1 MDEEELSVRENKR
14 GGPMRTPQGLLEELK
29 KVKYPGFSRDIV
41 SFGIVKDIE
50 VGDAEVT
57 IQLTPPTDNPEVVA
71 QIRQGV
77 TDTLGPLVGVPVEV
91 VIQRPAPRAQA
102 LPKPGVPRVRHIVAV
117 ASGKGG
123 VGKST
128 VAVNLALALVA
139 IGQRVG
145 LLDADV
151 YGPSVP
157 LMLGIKDRPQ
167 INEEK
172 RIIPITKYDLKVIS
186 MGFFVDDATPVIWR
200 GPMID
205 KLLTE
210 FIKNVE
216 WGELDVLVVDLPP
229 GTGDAQLT
237 MVQKVPLSGG
247 VIVTTPQDVA
257 LLDVRRGMKMFEE
270 VHVPVLG
277 VIENMSYHVCSRCGH
292 RAEIFSHG
300 GGARMAEQFG
310 VPFLGEIPLVREI
323 REDGDAGTPLV
334 VAQPGHPQSQVLV
347 DIAERVVAQLED
359 RAGRQLSV
367 IHQGHESYRE
377 VSDGK
382 VRQSR
387 QHR

>member
-1 MDEEELSVRENKR
+1 M
-14 GGPMRTPQGLLEELK
+14 PTPQELLEALK
-29 KVKYPGFSRDIV
+29 QVKYPGFSRDIV
-41 SFGIVKDIE
+41 AFGMVKDIA
-50 VGDAEVT
+50 VGGAGVT
-57 IQLTPPTDNPEVVA
+57 VQLAPPTDNAEVVA
-71 QIRQGV
+71 QIHQGV
-77 TDTLGPLVGVPVEV
+77 IDTLGPLVQVPVEV
-91 VIQRPAPRAQA
+91 VIQRPATAAPLRS
-102 LPKPGVPRVRHIVAV
+102 KPGIPGVQHIVAV

-128 VAVNLALALVA
+128 VAVNLASALAAL
-139 IGQRVG
+139 GQRVG

-157 LMLGIKDRPQ
+157 LMLGIRERPQ
-167 INEEK
+167 STDDK
-172 RIIPITKYDLKVIS
+172 RLIPITKYEIKVMS
-186 MGFFVDDATPVIWR
+186 MGFLVPDGHAVVWR

-257 LLDVRRGMKMFEE
+257 LLDVRRGVRMFEE

-277 VIENMSYHVCSRCGH
+277 VIENMSYHVCGRCGH

-300 GGARMAEQFG
+300 GGARMAKQFG

-334 VAQPGHPQSQVLV
+334 VAQPGHPQSRAFVEIAEQVLG
-347 DIAERVVAQLED
+347 QLEN
-359 RAGRQLSV
+359 RAKQQLSV
-367 IHQGHESYRE
+367 EH
-377 VSDGK
+377 
-382 VRQSR
+382 
-387 QHR
+387 

>member
-1 MDEEELSVRENKR
+1 M
-14 GGPMRTPQGLLEELK
+14 PTPQELLEALK
-29 KVKYPGFSRDIV
+29 QVKYPGFSRDIV
-41 SFGIVKDIE
+41 AFGMIKDIG
-50 VGDAEVT
+50 VGGASVT
-57 IQLTPPTDNPEVVA
+57 VQLAPPTDNPEVVA

-77 TDTLGPLVGVPVEV
+77 IDTLTPLVRVPVEV
-91 VIQRPAPRAQA
+91 IIQRPAAGATVRSKPEV
-102 LPKPGVPRVRHIVAV
+102 PGVQHVIAV

-128 VAVNLALALVA
+128 VAVNLALALAA

-145 LLDADV
+145 VLDADV

-157 LMLGIKDRPQ
+157 LMLGIKERPKST
-167 INEEK
+167 EDK
-172 RIIPITKYDLKVIS
+172 RLIPITKYDLKVMS
-186 MGFFVDDATPVIWR
+186 MGFLVPDGHAVVWR

-216 WGELDVLVVDLPP
+216 WGELDILVVDLPP

-237 MVQKVPLSGG
+237 MVQKTPLSGG

-257 LLDVRRGMKMFEE
+257 LLDVRRGVKMFEE

-277 VIENMSYHVCSRCGH
+277 VIENMSYHICSRCGH

-323 REDGDAGTPLV
+323 REDGDAGTPLMV
-334 VAQPGHPQSQVLV
+334 TQPGHPQSRVFV
-347 DIAERVVAQLED
+347 EIAEQVVAQLKEKT
-359 RAGRQLSV
+359 ARQLT
-367 IHQGHESYRE
+367 IH
-377 VSDGK
+377 
-382 VRQSR
+382 
-387 QHR
+387 

>member
-1 MDEEELSVRENKR
+1 MA
-14 GGPMRTPQGLLEELK
+14 TPQELLEALK
-29 KVKYPGFSRDIV
+29 QVKYPGFTRDIV
-41 SFGIVKDIE
+41 AFGMVKDIE
-50 VGDAEVT
+50 VGGAGVT
-57 IQLTPPTDNPEVVA
+57 VQLAPSTDNAEVVA

-77 TDTLGPLVGVPVEV
+77 IDALTPLVRVPIEV
-91 VIQRPAPRAQA
+91 VIQRPATAPTRAT
-102 LPKPGVPRVRHIVAV
+102 PEMPGIQHIVAV

-128 VAVNLALALVA
+128 VAVNLALALSA

-145 LLDADV
+145 ILDADV

-157 LMLGIKDRPQ
+157 LMLGINERPRST
-167 INEEK
+167 EDK
-172 RIIPITKYDLKVIS
+172 RLLPVTKYDLKVMS
-186 MGFFVDDATPVIWR
+186 MGFLVPDGHAVVWR

-237 MVQKVPLSGG
+237 MVQKTPLSGG

-257 LLDVRRGMKMFEE
+257 LLDVRRGVKMFED

-277 VIENMSYHVCSRCGH
+277 VIENMSYHICRRCGH

-300 GGARMAEQFG
+300 GGARMAEQFN
-310 VPFLGEIPLVREI
+310 VPFLGEIPLVKEI
-323 REDGDAGTPLV
+323 RTDGDTGTPLV
-334 VAQPGHPQSQVLV
+334 VAEPSHPQSQAFVR
-347 DIAERVVAQLED
+347 IAEQVVARLEEKD
-359 RAGRQLSV
+359 RRRLT
-367 IHQGHESYRE
+367 IH
-377 VSDGK
+377 
-382 VRQSR
+382 
-387 QHR
+387 

>member
-1 MDEEELSVRENKR
+1 M
-14 GGPMRTPQGLLEELK
+14 PTPQELLEALK

-41 SFGIVKDIE
+41 AFGMVKDIA
-50 VGDAEVT
+50 VGGAGVT
-57 IQLTPPTDNPEVVA
+57 VQLAPSTDNPEVIA

-77 TDTLGPLVGVPVEV
+77 IDTLRPLVRVPIEV
-91 VIQRPAPRAQA
+91 AIERPTASAPVRAK
-102 LPKPGVPRVRHIVAV
+102 PEMPGVQHIVAV

-128 VAVNLALALVA
+128 VAVNLAAALAA

-157 LMLGIKDRPQ
+157 LMLGIKGRPQ
-167 INEEK
+167 GTEDK
-172 RIIPITKYDLKVIS
+172 RLIPITKYDLKVMS
-186 MGFFVDDATPVIWR
+186 MGFLVPDGHAVVWR

-210 FIKNVE
+210 FVKNVE
-216 WGELDVLVVDLPP
+216 WGELDVLVIDLPP

-237 MVQKVPLSGG
+237 IVQKVPLSGG

-257 LLDVRRGMKMFEE
+257 LLDVRRGVKMFEE

-277 VIENMSYHVCSRCGH
+277 VIENMSYHICSHCGH

-300 GGARMAEQFG
+300 GGARMAQQFG
-310 VPFLGEIPLVREI
+310 VPFLGEIPLVRDL
-323 REDGDAGTPLV
+323 RLDSDNGTPLV
-334 VAQPGHPQSQVLV
+334 VAHPNHPQSQVFMQ
-347 DIAERVVAQLED
+347 VAQRVLGQLEEKA
-359 RAGRQLSV
+359 RRQLTV
-367 IHQGHESYRE
+367 H
-377 VSDGK
+377 
-382 VRQSR
+382 
-387 QHR
+387 

>member
-1 MDEEELSVRENKR
+1 M
-14 GGPMRTPQGLLEELK
+14 PTPQELLEALK
-29 KVKYPGFSRDIV
+29 QVKYPGFSRDIV
-41 SFGIVKDIE
+41 AFNMIKDIA
-50 VGDAEVT
+50 VGGTGVT
-57 IQLTPPTDNPEVVA
+57 VQLVPPTDDPEIVA

-77 TDTLGPLVGVPVEV
+77 IDTLTPLVRVPVEV
-91 VIQRPAPRAQA
+91 ILQRPAAAARGRGKPEI
-102 LPKPGVPRVRHIVAV
+102 PGVQYVVAV

-128 VAVNLALALVA
+128 VAVNLALALAA

-145 LLDADV
+145 VLDADV

-157 LMLGIKDRPQ
+157 LMLGIRERPKST
-167 INEEK
+167 EDK
-172 RIIPITKYDLKVIS
+172 RMVPIAKYDLKVMS
-186 MGFFVDDATPVIWR
+186 MGFLVPDGHAVVWR

-216 WGELDVLVVDLPP
+216 WGELDILVVDLPP

-237 MVQKVPLSGG
+237 MVQKTPLSGG

-257 LLDVRRGMKMFEE
+257 LLDVRRGVKMFEE

-277 VIENMSYHVCSRCGH
+277 VIENMSYHICGHCGH

-323 REDGDAGTPLV
+323 RADGDSGTPLV
-334 VAQPGHPQSQVLV
+334 IAQPKHPQSLV
-347 DIAERVVAQLED
+347 FIEMAERVLEQLEKK
-359 RAGRQLSV
+359 AGRQLST
-367 IHQGHESYRE
+367 IH
-377 VSDGK
+377 
-382 VRQSR
+382 
-387 QHR
+387 